1 MRTPRS
7 FDDLKEQISRRYAEL
22 PGRLRQ
28 IAEFAL
34 HHPNDMAFGT
44 VAAIADRAGVQ
55 PSSII
60 RFANSF
66 GFPGFSDMQALFR
79 SRLVSGAPGYRDR
92 IAALRSAKPQNNG
105 RDAAAPAL
113 LDRFVGEGI
122 AALEHLRGSVRGGE
136 IDKAVRAL
144 VKANEIYL
152 LAQGR
157 SFPVAYYLHY
167 ALNRFGRRSH
177 LIDGIG
183 GLAREQARLIE
194 RGDVL
199 LAVSFKDYA
208 EDVVAIVEE
217 CRGRSVP
224 ILAITDSPLSPIA
237 RDATA
242 LFETEDDLTLPFR
255 SLVAPICLAQTLV
268 VAYGQHLETRT
279 KSA

>member
-1 MRTPRS
+1 MRSPRS

-66 GFPGFSDMQALFR
+66 GFPGFSDMQLLFR
-79 SRLVSGAPGYRDR
+79 SRLVSGAPAYRDR
-92 IAALRSAKPQNNG
+92 IAALRAARPQGNG
-105 RDAAAPAL
+105 RDAVSQAL
-113 LDRFVGEGI
+113 LDRFVGDGI
-122 AALEHLRGSVRGGE
+122 AALEHLRESVHAPE
-136 IDKAVRAL
+136 IDKAVRTLA
-144 VKANEIYL
+144 KASEIYL

-183 GLAREQARLIE
+183 GVSREQARLIE
-194 RGDVL
+194 RDDVL
-199 LAVSFKDYA
+199 FAVSFKDYA
-208 EDVVAIVEE
+208 EDVVAIVDD
-217 CRGRSVP
+217 CRTRSVP
-224 ILAITDSPLSPIA
+224 VIAITDSPLSPVA
-237 RDATA
+237 RDAA
-242 LFETEDDLTLPFR
+242 AVFETEDDPALPFR
-255 SLVAPICLAQTLV
+255 SLVAPICLAQTIV
-268 VAYGQHLETRT
+268 VAFGQHLETRT